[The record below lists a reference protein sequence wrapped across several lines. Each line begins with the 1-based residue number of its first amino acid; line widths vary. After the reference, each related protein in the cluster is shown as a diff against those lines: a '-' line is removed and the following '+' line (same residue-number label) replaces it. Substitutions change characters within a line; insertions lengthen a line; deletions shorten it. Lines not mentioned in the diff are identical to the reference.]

1 MSEQIRISPIA
12 FQGPLDVYLCACLLS
27 YVCAYM
33 VGARGGQKRALD
45 LMKLELHPVMDFA
58 VLVRQVFLTSMPALK
73 PKRERLDD

>member
-1 MSEQIRISPIA
+1 
-12 FQGPLDVYLCACLLS
+12 
-27 YVCAYM
+27 M